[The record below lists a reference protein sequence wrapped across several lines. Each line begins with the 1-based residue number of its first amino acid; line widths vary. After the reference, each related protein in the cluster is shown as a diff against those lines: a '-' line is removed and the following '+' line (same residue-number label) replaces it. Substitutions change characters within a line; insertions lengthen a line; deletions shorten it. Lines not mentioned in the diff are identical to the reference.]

1 MRTNNEEMPE
11 LNEPAAEPAYDESGE
26 VDPAFTSGEGPR
38 QINRTSMVLLLVA
51 ALGGAGLY
59 FMHMRTGPKTAS
71 AAAIESQQAGQAITQ
86 FLSGGQSNI
95 KAMEDLLKN
104 TEKVVQ
110 KFLTYPSVTQV
121 PLTEL
126 QTNPF
131 RMTMAKKD
139 GPPSDAQDKKRK
151 EEERQAALKGVQ
163 TLQLQSV
170 IVSGDRKACMINNTM
185 YRESQQVNG
194 FTVESIKTG
203 AVVVRSGSYRFELK
217 MQK

>member
-1 MRTNNEEMPE
+1 MRTNNEEMPN
-11 LNEPAAEPAYDESGE
+11 LNDAGEEPAMENTEE
-26 VDPAFTSGEGPR
+26 LDPSFIASEAPKQVNKT
-38 QINRTSMVLLLVA
+38 TLVLLLVA
-51 ALGGAGLY
+51 AVGGAGLY
-59 FMHMRTGPKTAS
+59 FMHVRSGPKKAT
-71 AAAIESQQAGQAITQ
+71 AAAIQSEQAGKAITQ
-86 FLSGGQSNI
+86 FLSGGTSNI

-131 RMTMAKKD
+131 RMSIAKS
-139 GPPSDAQDKKRK
+139 GAAPTDAQEKKRK
-151 EEERQAALKGVQ
+151 DEERQAAIKNVQ
-163 TLQLQSV
+163 ALTLQSV

-185 YRESQQVNG
+185 YREAQQVNG

-203 AVVVRSGSYRFELK
+203 AVIVRSGAYRFELK